1 MNKNKIVSLIVFLFL
16 LFSFASCRVNTS
28 YPYMQDTRN
37 ITEAYIV
44 SLYFDED
51 YDICTTTIKQIEDID
66 TFLQDFDDL
75 DCYKYYGDPKGF
87 GEHNIN
93 DPAIKLV
100 YSNGDYELIGWNGI
114 AKYTT
119 SDDRLR
125 NYRGYV
131 VFDEISFK
139 KFAQKHSN

>member
-1 MNKNKIVSLIVFLFL
+1 MNKIISLIVILFL
-16 LFSFASCRVNTS
+16 LFTLTSCRIKTS
-28 YPYMQDTRN
+28 YTYMQDSQN
-37 ITEAYIV
+37 ISEAYIV
-44 SLYFDED
+44 SLYVDEE
-51 YDICTTTIKQIEDID
+51 YHICTTTIKQIEDID

-93 DPAIKLV
+93 DLVIKLV
-100 YSNGDYELIGWNGI
+100 YSNGDYELIDWNGI

-125 NYRGYV
+125 NYRGYR
-131 VFDEISFK
+131 VFDEIPFK
-139 KFAQKHSN
+139 DFVQKYSN

>member
-51 YDICTTTIKQIEDID
+51 YDICTTTIKQTE
-66 TFLQDFDDL
+66 
-75 DCYKYYGDPKGF
+75 
-87 GEHNIN
+87 
-93 DPAIKLV
+93 
-100 YSNGDYELIGWNGI
+100 
-114 AKYTT
+114 
-119 SDDRLR
+119 
-125 NYRGYV
+125 
-131 VFDEISFK
+131 
-139 KFAQKHSN
+139 